1 MSPPAFKV
9 SPFPPP
15 PPPSNPNTCT
25 HVSSPGNDEASQA
38 SSQLRRRKSVGR
50 KGGDGNGTT
59 AKKEEKITP
68 QEAGLR
74 SRHAL
79 SRILLKQGHDKL
91 NLKGNFSNDSFNSLM
106 DETTGLF
113 TLFTVY
119 EQFRET
125 DERIYYAAITI
136 YVTNA
141 LIRLFIGL
149 SRVFSPALGTQ
160 LIRGYDG
167 SIGCKTWLR
176 VIAGMLLIILEPVA
190 GVRLLDSAYEPAP
203 PLTQAERDE
212 LEATKVRAINV
223 EVEAAAKIKE
233 ANEKATKAATEQSK
247 YKETEFN
254 ASELVAAKALYK
266 RLADSRKQEV
276 EVVTQEAAYLKAR
289 SPLTQE
295 QADLQFV
302 QADVDMQERSFRLEQ
317 KKLKGTELVEVVMAV
332 FEDIPEIAVGVTF
345 AAMGGLKEASVA
357 DTSLFVTSQV
367 VSLFHAAKCFWSFWT
382 LKTVIRDAKLAE
394 EARVDTHGEYFSVR
408 PIEEHGT
415 SSPAGQ
421 RLAQRLKAI
430 EPLKDESERV
440 RREWDAEFKQ
450 IEEAIVENGSDL
462 QKADLQKQ
470 KQDEAD
476 RKMRLKTD
484 QKNAV
489 FDSGLTYKVDV
500 VSSVNADDGIGGGWF
515 TQDGCESVEKIVA
528 VNIKGPKA
536 ELLLAIV
543 NDDYDKTLAGL
554 EARGSI
560 PILTRTADSWYSKN
574 GSSQSSPS
582 SRDVLTVV
590 CCGHTI
596 YHYEDFTD
604 NSGEFSEYTNDEWW
618 SFHGKKFKSCK
629 RKNPKRITTTETY
642 GKKGVD
648 SFLDTL
654 LLDLV
659 VECGLGNAARAIRKF
674 DKMLRKK

>member
-1 MSPPAFKV
+1 M
-9 SPFPPP
+9 
-15 PPPSNPNTCT
+15 
-25 HVSSPGNDEASQA
+25 
-38 SSQLRRRKSVGR
+38 
-50 KGGDGNGTT
+50 KGGTT
-59 AKKEEKITP
+59 AKKEAKITP
-68 QEAGLR
+68 LEAGLR

-79 SRILLKQGHDKL
+79 SRILLKQGHNKL

-106 DETTGLF
+106 DETTGLL

-136 YVTNA
+136 YVTNVF
-141 LIRLFIGL
+141 IRLVIGL

-160 LIRGYDG
+160 LIRGDDG

-223 EVEAAAKIKE
+223 EVEMAAKIKE
-233 ANEKATKAATEQSK
+233 ANDKATKAATETTK
-247 YKETEFN
+247 FKETEFN

-266 RLADSRKQEV
+266 RLADSRKHEV
-276 EVVTQEAAYLKAR
+276 EVVTQEAAYLKA
-289 SPLTQE
+289 SSLLTQE
-295 QADLQFV
+295 QTDLQFI
-302 QADVDMQERSFRLEQ
+302 QADVDMQERTFRLEQ

-332 FEDIPEIAVGVTF
+332 FEDIPEIAVGITF
-345 AAMGGLKEASVA
+345 AARGGLKQASDA

-394 EARVDTHGEYFSVR
+394 EAKVDTHRDYFLVR

-421 RLAQRLKAI
+421 RLAQRVKAI

-450 IEEAIVENGSDL
+450 IEKAIDENGSAL
-462 QKADLQKQ
+462 LKAEVQKQ
-470 KQDEAD
+470 KQDEAARNAQMEAD
-476 RKMRLKTD
+476 K
-484 QKNAV
+484 KNAV

-500 VSSVNADDGIGGGWF
+500 VSDVKIDTDSNPHASYPYSDVKS
-515 TQDGCESVEKIVA
+515 ERVEKIVGCSHST
-528 VNIKGPKA
+528 NKDESKTG
-536 ELLLAIV
+536 LLLAIV
-543 NDDYDKTLAGL
+543 NNDYDETLAGL
-554 EARGSI
+554 KSYGNV
-560 PILTRTADSWYSKN
+560 PVLTRTEKHWSYKYSGESHSLK
-574 GSSQSSPS
+574 
-582 SRDVLTVV
+582 VE

-596 YHYEDFTD
+596 YHSYDIDD
-604 NSGEFSEYTNDEWW
+604 NSGDGQEYSQLEAW
-618 SFHGKKFKSCK
+618 SFHGEKFYSC
-629 RKNPKRITTTETY
+629 E
-642 GKKGVD
+642 
-648 SFLDTL
+648 STL
-654 LLDLV
+654 LLELV
-659 VECGLGNAARAIRKF
+659 VKCGLGNAARAIQDFEKA
-674 DKMLRKK
+674 